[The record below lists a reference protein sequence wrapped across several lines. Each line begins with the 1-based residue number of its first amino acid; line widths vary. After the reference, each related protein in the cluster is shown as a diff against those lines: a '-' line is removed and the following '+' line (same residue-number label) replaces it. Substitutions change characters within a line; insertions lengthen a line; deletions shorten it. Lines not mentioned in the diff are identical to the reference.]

1 MISRSKKSQT
11 NYFTTSNVVL
21 LKNMKIAVSSTGKNL
36 ESRVTE
42 VFGRCPYFL
51 IVEIEDK
58 KIKGFKAVENL
69 SINQMG
75 GAGISAAQAIAEK
88 DLKAVI
94 TGNIGPRAVDVFRQF
109 NIQVYKG
116 TGLVKKVL
124 QDFIDNKLSKIQ

>member
-1 MISRSKKSQT
+1 
-11 NYFTTSNVVL
+11 
-21 LKNMKIAVSSTGKNL
+21 
-36 ESRVTE
+36 
-42 VFGRCPYFL
+42 
-51 IVEIEDK
+51 
-58 KIKGFKAVENL
+58 
-69 SINQMG
+69 MG

-88 DLKAVI
+88 DVKAVI